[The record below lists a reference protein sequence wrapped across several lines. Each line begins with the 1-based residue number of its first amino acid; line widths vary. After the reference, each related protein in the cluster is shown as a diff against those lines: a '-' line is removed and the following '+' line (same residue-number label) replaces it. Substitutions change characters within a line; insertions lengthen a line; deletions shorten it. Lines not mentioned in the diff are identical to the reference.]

1 MIASTISGTQIQCSN
16 LLVGSEWLR
25 PYSSNQSATLRMRR
39 FLCGADSGKA
49 TRPLVTGATARD
61 PKGLC
66 LKSTLTHGNCYWPA
80 VVEEELHDIE
90 PPSHT
95 NSGRRHRCRHAAGGL
110 LHHGPLYGERQV
122 SKTTKGA
129 GIGAAVGAVAGIL
142 TGDDSRERRKRA
154 LIGAGVGALAGGA
167 VGNYMDRQ
175 EAKLRQQ
182 LQGTGVS
189 VTRNG
194 NNITLNMPGNI
205 TFKTDSADLRPD
217 FFDVLNSVSMVLK
230 EYDKTILEVAGHT
243 DSTGSDQSQPAL
255 SRASCVNRGAVP
267 REPAA

>member
-1 MIASTISGTQIQCSN
+1 MTLNFRYSRFLIAGLAAAT
-16 LLVGSEWLR
+16 LLSACYTYD
-25 PYSSNQSATLRMRR
+25 PYSNE
-39 FLCGADSGKA
+39 K
-49 TRPLVTGATARD
+49 
-61 PKGLC
+61 K
-66 LKSTLTHGNCYWPA
+66 
-80 VVEEELHDIE
+80 
-90 PPSHT
+90 
-95 NSGRRHRCRHAAGGL
+95 
-110 LHHGPLYGERQV
+110 V
-122 SKTTKGA
+122 SKTTTGA

-142 TGDDSRERRKRA
+142 TGDDSRDRRKKA

-217 FFDVLNSVSMVLK
+217 FFDVLNSVSLVLK
-230 EYDKTILEVAGHT
+230 EYDKTLLEVAGHT
-243 DSTGSDQSQPAL
+243 DSTGSDSHNQTLSEQRANTVATYLGSKGVNSQRIMTVGAGETRPIASNDTPEGRQANRRVEL
-255 SRASCVNRGAVP
+255 SL
-267 REPAA
+267 EPITTT